1 MYYRLSKFIKFLLMF
16 FNGSFNLLHSYSH
29 LQKFW
34 NLKLSSKYTVEKVP
48 IIFKNNPGSYSL
60 SYYQNRFVDGV
71 S

>member
-16 FNGSFNLLHSYSH
+16 FNRSFNLLHSYSH

-34 NLKLSSKYTVEKVP
+34 KLELSSKYTVEKVP
-48 IIFKNNPGSYSL
+48 IIFKNNPVSYSL
-60 SYYQNRFVDGV
+60 SYYQNRVVDGV